1 MEIGMHTSFQAIQIS
16 PSVYRV
22 GAIDWA
28 LRNFHGYETRRGSTY
43 NAFLVKGTSG
53 YVLIDTVK
61 KGFEDELMA
70 RIKSVCDPRQIVAII
85 SNHAEMD
92 HSGNIPYVLERIAPD
107 AKVYASVMGAKALAA
122 HFGADFHAI
131 PVAPSSTLEIAGRK
145 FHFVE
150 TRMLHWPDSMWTF
163 DVEERVLFS
172 NDAFGMHL
180 AGLPCWYDEYDPAIL
195 EEETSKYFANI
206 LMTYASVVAKLCEA
220 YPTLGIEPAIV
231 CPDHGP
237 LWRGDGIAHILGRY
251 ARWSN
256 PLYRKNKAV
265 VVYDTMWHSTEKMAY
280 AIADGLNAGNVETVV
295 MPLSGSHRSDVA
307 RELLDSKALIVGS
320 PTLNQGMMPSVADV
334 LTYIKG
340 LKFPIELGAVFG
352 SYGWAPLG
360 AKALQ
365 DFIAPMAQ
373 NMTNPMTV
381 QFVPTQDD
389 LAKCRDYGEELAH
402 VLYNGCTWQCV

>member
-1 MEIGMHTSFQAIQIS
+1 MHTSFQAIQIS

-53 YVLIDTVK
+53 YALIDTVK
-61 KGFEDELMA
+61 KGFADELLA
-70 RIKSVCDPRQIVAII
+70 RTKSVCDPRQLVAII

-195 EEETSKYFANI
+195 EEESSKYFANI
-206 LMTYASVVAKLCEA
+206 LMTYASYAPTTVHSGAAMASHTSSDAMLVGAIPSTAKTK
-220 YPTLGIEPAIV
+220 P
-231 CPDHGP
+231 
-237 LWRGDGIAHILGRY
+237 
-251 ARWSN
+251 SS
-256 PLYRKNKAV
+256 
-265 VVYDTMWHSTEKMAY
+265 STIRCGTRPKKW
-280 AIADGLNAGNVETVV
+280 
-295 MPLSGSHRSDVA
+295 P
-307 RELLDSKALIVGS
+307 
-320 PTLNQGMMPSVADV
+320 MPSQMASTPETSKPSSCPSRA
-334 LTYIKG
+334 LTAAMSPANYSI
-340 LKFPIELGAVFG
+340 LKLSSSDHPR
-352 SYGWAPLG
+352 ST
-360 AKALQ
+360 KA
-365 DFIAPMAQ
+365 
-373 NMTNPMTV
+373 
-381 QFVPTQDD
+381 
-389 LAKCRDYGEELAH
+389 
-402 VLYNGCTWQCV
+402 

>member
-1 MEIGMHTSFQAIQIS
+1 MHTSFQAIQIS

-195 EEETSKYFANI
+195 EEESSKYFANI
-206 LMTYASVVAKLCEA
+206 LMTYA
-220 YPTLGIEPAIV
+220 
-231 CPDHGP
+231 
-237 LWRGDGIAHILGRY
+237 
-251 ARWSN
+251 
-256 PLYRKNKAV
+256 
-265 VVYDTMWHSTEKMAY
+265 
-280 AIADGLNAGNVETVV
+280 
-295 MPLSGSHRSDVA
+295 
-307 RELLDSKALIVGS
+307 
-320 PTLNQGMMPSVADV
+320 
-334 LTYIKG
+334 
-340 LKFPIELGAVFG
+340 
-352 SYGWAPLG
+352 
-360 AKALQ
+360 
-365 DFIAPMAQ
+365 
-373 NMTNPMTV
+373 
-381 QFVPTQDD
+381 
-389 LAKCRDYGEELAH
+389 
-402 VLYNGCTWQCV
+402 